1 VQKITL
7 NKTIAARR
15 LSKTGVPT
23 SEPEATI
30 PFGAIVERVERDR
43 DIVRFRYLIETYQ
56 CPTDVFTSAVDAGAL
71 DEQPAPAKPA
81 KAAASAA
88 ASAAARAELTFEKIP
103 CNGGRA
109 ARAKVPGG
117 WLVWVDPGGLA
128 FYPDPDHRWG
138 AGS

>member
-43 DIVRFRYLIETYQ
+43 DIVRFRYLVETYQ
-56 CPTDVFTSAVDAGAL
+56 CPTDVFNSAADAGAPE
-71 DEQPAPAKPA
+71 EQPAPGKPTKPA
-81 KAAASAA
+81 TTGAAAATTG
-88 ASAAARAELTFEKIP
+88 AELAFEKIP

-117 WLVWVDPGGLA
+117 WLVWVEACGLA

-138 AGS
+138 EGS